1 MIFLV
6 NQKTNWDFPA
16 KKKILDHYKKPRIN
30 LKRTIAVLGKLGFYL
45 NYVGCKVALNVVNFF
60 INSCFTL
67 TMWDV
72 KTKSTVRFA
81 ILSTFYLNYV
91 GCKAI
96 LAEVIAFD
104 AILVLP

>member
-30 LKRTIAVLGKLGFYL
+30 LKRTIAVLGKLGF
-45 NYVGCKVALNVVNFF
+45 
-60 INSCFTL
+60 TL

-72 KTKSTVRFA
+72 KTLAPEKGRF
-81 ILSTFYLNYV
+81 L
-91 GCKAI
+91 
-96 LAEVIAFD
+96 VI
-104 AILVLP
+104 VLP